1 MAKGFAIHNA
11 PTNHGGV
18 IPSTQQRTSQMGNL
32 FVRAGDGHYCL
43 NVSAGQR
50 SSKVMIMSSWMERQL
65 LMSMIY

>member
-11 PTNHGGV
+11 PTDHGGV

-43 NVSAGQR
+43 DVSVGQR
-50 SSKVMIMSSWMERQL
+50 S
-65 LMSMIY
+65 